1 MKIMDVL
8 GNELKAGDVVFFQ
21 PIRGLV
27 TITQVEEPGRID
39 ETAPGRVVLEVRIPF
54 HLDPGKK
61 DVVMGDMMHV
71 HYPEEGKFA
80 EDQVNDILKGKGKSP
95 VRLLSRKVGGTNG

>member
-27 TITQVEEPGRID
+27 TIREIEEPGKID
-39 ETAPGRVVLEVRIPF
+39 ETQPGRVVLDVRIPF
-54 HLDPGKK
+54 RLDGGKK

-71 HYPEEGKFA
+71 HYPEEGKSA
-80 EDQVNDILKGKGKSP
+80 EEQVNDILKGKGKSP
-95 VRLLSRKVGGTNG
+95 VRVLNRKVGGIDG